1 VPCARNDGLDLIAV
15 LVRACAQ
22 EDEPTCPSKFEF
34 DFEFEKETAANT
46 TDWKDLVWQE
56 IAHFHPQLQQ

>member
-1 VPCARNDGLDLIAV
+1 V